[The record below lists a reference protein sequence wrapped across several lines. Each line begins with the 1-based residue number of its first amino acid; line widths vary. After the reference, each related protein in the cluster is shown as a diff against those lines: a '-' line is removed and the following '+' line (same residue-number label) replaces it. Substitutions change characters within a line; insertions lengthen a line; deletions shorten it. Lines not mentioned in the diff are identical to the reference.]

1 MPQKSNNNEGVSRE
15 KVKNIGADYGYAA
28 ERVRE
33 VLQSVG
39 IRPKDLSRINFA
51 AELKSRVGGNADV
64 DAGSGER
71 GEKWG
76 TTEVCLAAERIKEES
91 SKMGACQ
98 VGRRE
103 KSPRVCKRRQDIP
116 A

>member
-15 KVKNIGADYGYAA
+15 KVKNIGADYGYAE

-64 DAGSGER
+64 DAGSGREG
-71 GEKWG
+71 GEVGNDGSVPGSG
-76 TTEVCLAAERIKEES
+76 TDKGRVVQDGGLSGRQAVEES
-91 SKMGACQ
+91 
-98 VGRRE
+98 
-103 KSPRVCKRRQDIP
+103 
-116 A
+116 